1 MNSSGLGAAIS
12 DRHLAIISRD
22 HVTNWES
29 LVPFLGLTRAQE
41 QAVARSS
48 PGDYE
53 KQKRECLM
61 KWREAKGAR
70 ATYQALISVAEEAG
84 NQQLADSVREIS
96 AQQ

>member
-1 MNSSGLGAAIS
+1 MSGSGLGAAIS
-12 DRHLAIISRD
+12 DRHLAVIARD
-22 HVTNWES
+22 HVTDWES

-61 KWREAKGAR
+61 KWKEVKGAG
-70 ATYQALISVAEEAG
+70 ATYQALISAAEEAG
-84 NQQLADSVREIS
+84 NQLYTGR
-96 AQQ
+96 

>member
-1 MNSSGLGAAIS
+1 MSSSGLGAAIS
-12 DRHLAIISRD
+12 DRHLAIIARD
-22 HVTNWES
+22 HITDWES
-29 LVPFLGLTRAQE
+29 LVPFLGLSRAQE

-53 KQKRECLM
+53 KQKRECFR

-70 ATYQALISVAEEAG
+70 ATYQALISAALEAG
-84 NQQLADSVREIS
+84 NQLLTDKVKEIS